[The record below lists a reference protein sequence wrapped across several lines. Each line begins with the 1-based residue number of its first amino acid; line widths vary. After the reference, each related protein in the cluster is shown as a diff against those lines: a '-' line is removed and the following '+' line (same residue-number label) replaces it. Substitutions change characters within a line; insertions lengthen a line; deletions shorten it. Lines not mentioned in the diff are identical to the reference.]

1 MTDEKYI
8 FITDVAEK
16 KRIARG
22 AFNKRTHNGK
32 GGKVRFPSD
41 YLSNKERNEMN
52 GEVREYRMNSPI
64 TYSEFKKYPDDLKKN
79 YVKRLRDMFDVSDT
93 DIAAMMGVK
102 AKTLNAALVK
112 IDASGGRRGKRK
124 ADYVAFEKWKRD
136 NGAIPSSCVQITA
149 DNGAI
154 PSSCVQLTTD
164 NVTEDGLKELSDKIS
179 GKTMPNILRAHDINW
194 DEVKRASHDSDVYE
208 HVAALEQ
215 ENAIL
220 KAKLEMVYLIFG
232 GTRNDD

>member
-1 MTDEKYI
+1 
-8 FITDVAEK
+8 
-16 KRIARG
+16 
-22 AFNKRTHNGK
+22 
-32 GGKVRFPSD
+32 
-41 YLSNKERNEMN
+41 MN
-52 GEVREYRMNSPI
+52 GEIKEYRMNSPI
-64 TYSEFKKYPDDLKKN
+64 TYVEFKKYPDDLKKK
-79 YVKRLRDMFDVSDT
+79 YIQRLRDMFDVSDT

-102 AKTLNAALVK
+102 ANTLNAALIK

-136 NGAIPSSCVQITA
+136 NGAVPSSCVQITA
-149 DNGAI
+149 DN
-154 PSSCVQLTTD
+154 
-164 NVTEDGLKELSDKIS
+164 VTEDGLKKLSDKIDDM
-179 GKTMPNILRAHDINW
+179 TIPNILRAHDIDW
-194 DEVKRASHDSDVYE
+194 DEVKRASHDSNIYE

>member
-1 MTDEKYI
+1 MTDEKYT
-8 FITDVAEK
+8 FITDVTEK

-41 YLSNKERNEMN
+41 YLSNKERNKMN
-52 GEVREYRMNSPI
+52 GEIREYRMNSPI
-64 TYSEFKKYPDDLKKN
+64 TYAEFKKYPDDLKKK
-79 YVKRLRDMFDVSDT
+79 YVKRLRDMFDVSNT

-102 AKTLNAALVK
+102 AKTLNSALVK

-136 NGAIPSSCVQITA
+136 NGAVPSSCVQIT
-149 DNGAI
+149 
-154 PSSCVQLTTD
+154 SD
-164 NVTEDGLKELSDKIS
+164 NVTEDGLKKLSDKIDDM
-179 GKTMPNILRAHDINW
+179 TTQNILRAHDIDW

-208 HVAALEQ
+208 HVAALEH

-232 GTRNDD
+232 GTRNDDRGKVQCH

>member
-1 MTDEKYI
+1 MTDEKYT

-41 YLSNKERNEMN
+41 YLSNKERNKMN
-52 GEVREYRMNSPI
+52 GEIREYRMNSPI
-64 TYSEFKKYPDDLKKN
+64 TYAEFKKYPDDLKKK

-102 AKTLNAALVK
+102 AKTLNAALIK
-112 IDASGGRRGKRK
+112 IDSSGGRRGKRK
-124 ADYVAFEKWKRD
+124 ADYVAFENWKHND
-136 NGAIPSSCVQITA
+136 GA
-149 DNGAI
+149 D

-164 NVTEDGLKELSDKIS
+164 NVTEDGLKKLSDKIDDM
-179 GKTMPNILRAHDINW
+179 TTPNVLRAHDIDW
-194 DEVKRASHDSDVYE
+194 DEVKRASRDSDVYE

>member
-1 MTDEKYI
+1 MTDEKYT
-8 FITDVAEK
+8 FIADVAEK
-16 KRIARG
+16 KRTAKG

-41 YLSNKERNEMN
+41 YLSNKERNKMN
-52 GEVREYRMNSPI
+52 GEVREYHMNSPI
-64 TYSEFKKYPDDLKKN
+64 TYSEFKKYPDDLKKK

-102 AKTLNAALVK
+102 AKTLNAALIK

-136 NGAIPSSCVQITA
+136 NGAVPS
-149 DNGAI
+149 DW
-154 PSSCVQLTTD
+154 VQLTTD
-164 NVTEDGLKELSDKIS
+164 NVTEDGLKELSDKNDDM
-179 GKTMPNILRAHDINW
+179 TTQNLLRAHNIDW
-194 DEVKRASHDSDVYE
+194 DEVKRASHNSDIYE

>member
-1 MTDEKYI
+1 MTDEKYT

-16 KRIARG
+16 KRTARG

-136 NGAIPSSCVQITA
+136 NGAV
-149 DNGAI
+149 

-164 NVTEDGLKELSDKIS
+164 NVTEDGLKELSDKIDDM
-179 GKTMPNILRAHDINW
+179 TTPNILRAHDIDW

-232 GTRNDD
+232 GKRNDD

>member
-1 MTDEKYI
+1 MTDEKYT

-16 KRIARG
+16 KRTARG

-52 GEVREYRMNSPI
+52 GKVREYRMNSPI
-64 TYSEFKKYPDDLKKN
+64 TYSEFKKYPDDLKKK

-102 AKTLNAALVK
+102 AKTLNAALIK

-136 NGAIPSSCVQITA
+136 NGAV
-149 DNGAI
+149 

-164 NVTEDGLKELSDKIS
+164 NVTEDGIDDM
-179 GKTMPNILRAHDINW
+179 TTPNILRAHDIDW
-194 DEVKRASHDSDVYE
+194 DEVKRASRDSDVYE
-208 HVAALEQ
+208 HVATLEQ

>member
-1 MTDEKYI
+1 MTDEKYT

-16 KRIARG
+16 KRTARG

-41 YLSNKERNEMN
+41 YLSNKERNKMN

-102 AKTLNAALVK
+102 AKTLNAALIK

-136 NGAIPSSCVQITA
+136 NGAV
-149 DNGAI
+149 
-154 PSSCVQLTTD
+154 PSSCVQLATD
-164 NVTEDGLKELSDKIS
+164 NVTEDGLKEFSDKIDDM
-179 GKTMPNILRAHDINW
+179 TTPNILRAHDIDW
-194 DEVKRASHDSDVYE
+194 DEVKRASRDSDVYE

>member
-1 MTDEKYI
+1 MTDEKYT

-41 YLSNKERNEMN
+41 YLSNKERNKMN
-52 GEVREYRMNSPI
+52 GEIREYRMNSPI
-64 TYSEFKKYPDDLKKN
+64 TYAEFKKYPDDLKKK
-79 YVKRLRDMFDVSDT
+79 YIQRLRDMFDVPDK
-93 DIAAMMGVK
+93 DIAEMMGVN
-102 AKTLNAALVK
+102 AKTLATALAK
-112 IDASGGRRGKRK
+112 IDARGGRRGKRK

-136 NGAIPSSCVQITA
+136 NRAV
-149 DNGAI
+149 
-154 PSSCVQLTTD
+154 PSSCVQLTT
-164 NVTEDGLKELSDKIS
+164 
-179 GKTMPNILRAHDINW
+179 PNILRAHDIDW
-194 DEVKRASHDSDVYE
+194 DEVKRASRDSDVYE

>member
-1 MTDEKYI
+1 MTDEKYT

-16 KRIARG
+16 KRTARG

-64 TYSEFKKYPDDLKKN
+64 TYTEFKKYPDDLKKK
-79 YVKRLRDMFDVSDT
+79 YIQRLRDMFDVSDK
-93 DIAAMMGVK
+93 DIAEMMGVNV
-102 AKTLNAALVK
+102 KTLATALAK
-112 IDASGGRRGKRK
+112 IDARGGRRGKRK

-136 NGAIPSSCVQITA
+136 NGAV
-149 DNGAI
+149 

-164 NVTEDGLKELSDKIS
+164 NVTEDGIDDM
-179 GKTMPNILRAHDINW
+179 TTPNILRAHDIDW
-194 DEVKRASHDSDVYE
+194 DEVKRASRDSDVYE

>member
-1 MTDEKYI
+1 MTDEKYT

-52 GEVREYRMNSPI
+52 GKVREYRMNSPI
-64 TYSEFKKYPDDLKKN
+64 TYSEFKKYPDDLKKK

-102 AKTLNAALVK
+102 AKTLNAALIK

-124 ADYVAFEKWKRD
+124 ADYVAFEKLKHND
-136 NGAIPSSCVQITA
+136 GAA
-149 DNGAI
+149 

-164 NVTEDGLKELSDKIS
+164 NVTEDGLKKLSDKIND
-179 GKTMPNILRAHDINW
+179 TIAPNILRAHDIDW
-194 DEVKRASHDSDVYE
+194 DEVKRASRDSDVYE

>member
-1 MTDEKYI
+1 MTDERYT

-136 NGAIPSSCVQITA
+136 NGAVPSSCVQIT
-149 DNGAI
+149 
-154 PSSCVQLTTD
+154 SD
-164 NVTEDGLKELSDKIS
+164 NVTEDGLKKLSDKIDDM
-179 GKTMPNILRAHDINW
+179 TTQNILRAHDIDW

-208 HVAALEQ
+208 HVAALEH

>member
-1 MTDEKYI
+1 MTDEKYT

-41 YLSNKERNEMN
+41 YLSNKERNKMN
-52 GEVREYRMNSPI
+52 GEIKEYRMNSPI
-64 TYSEFKKYPDDLKKN
+64 TYVEFKKYPDDLKKK
-79 YVKRLRDMFDVSDT
+79 YIQRLRDMFDVSDT

-102 AKTLNAALVK
+102 ADTLNAALIK

-136 NGAIPSSCVQITA
+136 NGAVPSSCVQITA
-149 DNGAI
+149 DN
-154 PSSCVQLTTD
+154 
-164 NVTEDGLKELSDKIS
+164 VTEDGLKKLSDKIDDM
-179 GKTMPNILRAHDINW
+179 TIPNILRAHDIDW
-194 DEVKRASHDSDVYE
+194 DEVKRASHDSNIYE

>member
-1 MTDEKYI
+1 MTDEKYT

-41 YLSNKERNEMN
+41 YLSNKERNKMN
-52 GEVREYRMNSPI
+52 GEIREYRMNSPI
-64 TYSEFKKYPDDLKKN
+64 TYAEFKKYPDDLKKK
-79 YVKRLRDMFDVSDT
+79 YIQRLRDMFDVSDK
-93 DIAAMMGVK
+93 DIAEMMGVNV
-102 AKTLNAALVK
+102 KTLATALAK
-112 IDASGGRRGKRK
+112 IDARGGRRGKRK
-124 ADYVAFEKWKRD
+124 ADYVAFENWKRND
-136 NGAIPSSCVQITA
+136 GGA
-149 DNGAI
+149 
-154 PSSCVQLTTD
+154 PSSCVQLTAD
-164 NVTEDGLKELSDKIS
+164 NVTEDSLKELSDKIS
-179 GKTMPNILRAHDINW
+179 GETMPNILRAHDIDW
-194 DEVKRASHDSDVYE
+194 DEVKRASRDSDVYE

>member
-1 MTDEKYI
+1 MTDEKYT

-41 YLSNKERNEMN
+41 YLSNKERNKMN
-52 GEVREYRMNSPI
+52 GEIREYRMNNPI
-64 TYSEFKKYPDDLKKN
+64 TYAEFKKYPDDLKKK

-102 AKTLNAALVK
+102 AKTLNAALIK

-136 NGAIPSSCVQITA
+136 NGAV
-149 DNGAI
+149 

-164 NVTEDGLKELSDKIS
+164 NVTEDGLKKLSDKINDM
-179 GKTMPNILRAHDINW
+179 TTPNILRAHDIDW
-194 DEVKRASHDSDVYE
+194 DEVKRASRDSDVYE

-232 GTRNDD
+232 GARNDD

>member
-1 MTDEKYI
+1 MTDEKYT

-16 KRIARG
+16 KRTARG

-41 YLSNKERNEMN
+41 YLSNKERNKMN

-64 TYSEFKKYPDDLKKN
+64 TYAEFKKYPDDLKKK
-79 YVKRLRDMFDVSDT
+79 YIQRLRDMFDVTDK
-93 DIAAMMGVK
+93 DIAAMMGVNV
-102 AKTLNAALVK
+102 KTLATALAK
-112 IDASGGRRGKRK
+112 IDASCGRRGKRK
-124 ADYVAFEKWKRD
+124 ADYVAFENWKRD
-136 NGAIPSSCVQITA
+136 NGSAPSSCA
-149 DNGAI
+149 
-154 PSSCVQLTTD
+154 QLTTD
-164 NVTEDGLKELSDKIS
+164 SMIEDGLKELSDKIDDM
-179 GKTMPNILRAHDINW
+179 TTPNILRAHDIDW
-194 DEVKRASHDSDVYE
+194 DEVKRASRDSDVYE

>member
-1 MTDEKYI
+1 MTDEKYT

-64 TYSEFKKYPDDLKKN
+64 TYTEFKKYPDDLKKK
-79 YVKRLRDMFDVSDT
+79 YIQRLRDMFDVPDK
-93 DIAAMMGVK
+93 DIAEMMGVNV
-102 AKTLNAALVK
+102 KTLATALAK
-112 IDASGGRRGKRK
+112 IDARGGRRGKRK

-136 NGAIPSSCVQITA
+136 NGAV
-149 DNGAI
+149 

-164 NVTEDGLKELSDKIS
+164 NVTEDGIDDM
-179 GKTMPNILRAHDINW
+179 TTPNILRAHDIDW

>member
-1 MTDEKYI
+1 MTDEKYT

-16 KRIARG
+16 KRTARG

-41 YLSNKERNEMN
+41 YLSNKERNKMN
-52 GEVREYRMNSPI
+52 GEIREYHMNSPI
-64 TYSEFKKYPDDLKKN
+64 TYAEFKKYPDDLKKK

-93 DIAAMMGVK
+93 DIAAMMGVNV
-102 AKTLNAALVK
+102 KTLTTALAK
-112 IDASGGRRGKRK
+112 IDARGGRRGKRK

-136 NGAIPSSCVQITA
+136 NGAV
-149 DNGAI
+149 
-154 PSSCVQLTTD
+154 PSSCVQLTAD
-164 NVTEDGLKELSDKIS
+164 NVTEDGLKKLSDKIDDM
-179 GKTMPNILRAHDINW
+179 TTPNILRAHDIDW
-194 DEVKRASHDSDVYE
+194 DEVKRASRDSDIYE

>member
-1 MTDEKYI
+1 MTDEKYT

-16 KRIARG
+16 KRTARG

-41 YLSNKERNEMN
+41 YLSNKETNEMN

-102 AKTLNAALVK
+102 AKTLNAALIK

-136 NGAIPSSCVQITA
+136 NGAVPSSCVQITA
-149 DNGAI
+149 DN
-154 PSSCVQLTTD
+154 
-164 NVTEDGLKELSDKIS
+164 VTEDGLKKLSDKIDDM
-179 GKTMPNILRAHDINW
+179 TTPNILRAHDIDW

-208 HVAALEQ
+208 HVAALEH

-220 KAKLEMVYLIFG
+220 KAKLEMIYLIFG

>member
-1 MTDEKYI
+1 MTDEKYT

-64 TYSEFKKYPDDLKKN
+64 TYTEFKKYPDDLKKK
-79 YVKRLRDMFDVSDT
+79 YIQRLRDMFDVPDK
-93 DIAAMMGVK
+93 DIAEMMGVNV
-102 AKTLNAALVK
+102 KTLATALAK
-112 IDASGGRRGKRK
+112 IDARGGRRGKRK

-136 NGAIPSSCVQITA
+136 NGAV
-149 DNGAI
+149 

-164 NVTEDGLKELSDKIS
+164 NVTEDGIDDM
-179 GKTMPNILRAHDINW
+179 TTPNILRAHDIDW
-194 DEVKRASHDSDVYE
+194 DEVKRASRDSDVYE

>member
-1 MTDEKYI
+1 MTDEKYT

-16 KRIARG
+16 KRTARG

-41 YLSNKERNEMN
+41 YLSNKERNKMN

-64 TYSEFKKYPDDLKKN
+64 TYAEFKKYPDDLKKK
-79 YVKRLRDMFDVSDT
+79 YIQRLRDMFDVPDK
-93 DIAAMMGVK
+93 DIAEMMGVNV
-102 AKTLNAALVK
+102 KTLATALAK

-124 ADYVAFEKWKRD
+124 ADYVAFENWKRN
-136 NGAIPSSCVQITA
+136 NGAVPSSCVQITA
-149 DNGAI
+149 DN
-154 PSSCVQLTTD
+154 
-164 NVTEDGLKELSDKIS
+164 VTEDGLKKLSDKIDDMA
-179 GKTMPNILRAHDINW
+179 TPNILRAHDIDW
-194 DEVKRASHDSDVYE
+194 DEVKRASRDSDVYE

>member
-1 MTDEKYI
+1 MTDEKYT

-41 YLSNKERNEMN
+41 YLSNKERNKMN
-52 GEVREYRMNSPI
+52 GEIREYRMNSPI
-64 TYSEFKKYPDDLKKN
+64 TYAEFKKYPDDLKKN

-136 NGAIPSSCVQITA
+136 NGAVPS
-149 DNGAI
+149 D
-154 PSSCVQLTTD
+154 CVQLTTD
-164 NVTEDGLKELSDKIS
+164 SVIEDGLKKLS
-179 GKTMPNILRAHDINW
+179 GKINDMTTQNILRAHDIDW

-208 HVAALEQ
+208 HVAALEH

>member
-1 MTDEKYI
+1 MTDEKYT

-16 KRIARG
+16 KRTARG

-52 GEVREYRMNSPI
+52 GEVREYCMNSPI

-93 DIAAMMGVK
+93 DIAEMMGVNV
-102 AKTLNAALVK
+102 KTLTTALAK

-136 NGAIPSSCVQITA
+136 NGAVPSSCVQIT
-149 DNGAI
+149 
-154 PSSCVQLTTD
+154 SD
-164 NVTEDGLKELSDKIS
+164 NVTEDGLKKLSDKIDDM
-179 GKTMPNILRAHDINW
+179 TTQNILRAHDIDW

-208 HVAALEQ
+208 HVAALEH

>member
-1 MTDEKYI
+1 MTDEKYT

-16 KRIARG
+16 KRTARG

-41 YLSNKERNEMN
+41 YLSNKERNKMN
-52 GEVREYRMNSPI
+52 GKVREYRMNSPI
-64 TYSEFKKYPDDLKKN
+64 TYSEFKKYPDDLKKK
-79 YVKRLRDMFDVSDT
+79 YIQRLRDMFDVSDT

-102 AKTLNAALVK
+102 AKTLNAALIK

-136 NGAIPSSCVQITA
+136 NGAV
-149 DNGAI
+149 

-164 NVTEDGLKELSDKIS
+164 NVTEDGLKNLSDKIDDM
-179 GKTMPNILRAHDINW
+179 TTPNILRAHDIDW
-194 DEVKRASHDSDVYE
+194 DEVKRASRDSDVYE

>member
-1 MTDEKYI
+1 MTDEKYT

-64 TYSEFKKYPDDLKKN
+64 TYSEFKKYPDDLKKK
-79 YVKRLRDMFDVSDT
+79 YIQRLRDMFDVPDK
-93 DIAAMMGVK
+93 DIAEMMGVNV
-102 AKTLNAALVK
+102 KTLATALAK
-112 IDASGGRRGKRK
+112 IDARGGRRGKRK

-136 NGAIPSSCVQITA
+136 NGAV
-149 DNGAI
+149 

-164 NVTEDGLKELSDKIS
+164 NVTEDGIDDM
-179 GKTMPNILRAHDINW
+179 TTPNILRAHDIDW

>member
-1 MTDEKYI
+1 MTDEKYT

-41 YLSNKERNEMN
+41 YLSNKERNKMN
-52 GEVREYRMNSPI
+52 GEIREYRMNSPI
-64 TYSEFKKYPDDLKKN
+64 TYAEFKKYPDDLKKK
-79 YVKRLRDMFDVSDT
+79 YIQRLRDMFDVSDT
-93 DIAAMMGVK
+93 DIATMMGVNV
-102 AKTLNAALVK
+102 KTLATALSK
-112 IDASGGRRGKRK
+112 IDARGGRRGKRK

-136 NGAIPSSCVQITA
+136 NGAVPSSCVQIPA
-149 DNGAI
+149 
-154 PSSCVQLTTD
+154 D
-164 NVTEDGLKELSDKIS
+164 NVTEDGLKKLSDKIDDM
-179 GKTMPNILRAHDINW
+179 TTPNILRAHDIDW
-194 DEVKRASHDSDVYE
+194 DEVKRASRDSDVYE

>member
-1 MTDEKYI
+1 MTDEKYT

-16 KRIARG
+16 KRTARG

-41 YLSNKERNEMN
+41 YLSNKERNKMN

-64 TYSEFKKYPDDLKKN
+64 TYAEFKKYPNDLKKK
-79 YVKRLRDMFDVSDT
+79 YIQRLRNMFDVSDT

-102 AKTLNAALVK
+102 AKTLNAALIK

-136 NGAIPSSCVQITA
+136 NGAVPSSYVQITA
-149 DNGAI
+149 
-154 PSSCVQLTTD
+154 D

-179 GKTMPNILRAHDINW
+179 GETMPNILRAHDIDW
-194 DEVKRASHDSDVYE
+194 DEVKRASRDSDVYE

>member
-1 MTDEKYI
+1 MTDEKYT

-16 KRIARG
+16 KRTARG

-136 NGAIPSSCVQITA
+136 NGAV
-149 DNGAI
+149 

-164 NVTEDGLKELSDKIS
+164 NVTEDGLKKLSDKIDDM
-179 GKTMPNILRAHDINW
+179 TTPNILRAHDIDW
-194 DEVKRASHDSDVYE
+194 DEVKRASHDSDIYE

>member
-1 MTDEKYI
+1 MTDEKYT
-8 FITDVAEK
+8 FITDVAAK

-32 GGKVRFPSD
+32 GGKARFPSD

-136 NGAIPSSCVQITA
+136 NGAV
-149 DNGAI
+149 

-164 NVTEDGLKELSDKIS
+164 NVTEDGLKELSDKIDDM
-179 GKTMPNILRAHDINW
+179 TTPNILRAHDIDW
-194 DEVKRASHDSDVYE
+194 DEVKRASHDSDIYE
-208 HVAALEQ
+208 HVAALEH

>member
-1 MTDEKYI
+1 MTDEKYT

-41 YLSNKERNEMN
+41 YLSNKERNKMN
-52 GEVREYRMNSPI
+52 GEIREYRMNSPI
-64 TYSEFKKYPDDLKKN
+64 TYTEFKKYPDDLKKK

-93 DIAAMMGVK
+93 DIAEMMGVNV
-102 AKTLNAALVK
+102 KTLATALAK
-112 IDASGGRRGKRK
+112 IDARGGRRGKRK
-124 ADYVAFEKWKRD
+124 ADYVAFEKWKRND
-136 NGAIPSSCVQITA
+136 GAAPSSCVQIPA
-149 DNGAI
+149 
-154 PSSCVQLTTD
+154 D
-164 NVTEDGLKELSDKIS
+164 NVTEDGLKELSDKIDDMTTS
-179 GKTMPNILRAHDINW
+179 NILRAHDIDW
-194 DEVKRASHDSDVYE
+194 DEVKRASRDSDVYE

-232 GTRNDD
+232 GKKNDD

>member
-1 MTDEKYI
+1 MTDEKYT
-8 FITDVAEK
+8 FVTDVAEK
-16 KRIARG
+16 KRTARG

-41 YLSNKERNEMN
+41 YLSNKERNKMN

-64 TYSEFKKYPDDLKKN
+64 TYSEFKKYPDDLKKK

-102 AKTLNAALVK
+102 AKTLNAALIK
-112 IDASGGRRGKRK
+112 IDARGGRRGKRK

-136 NGAIPSSCVQITA
+136 NGAV
-149 DNGAI
+149 

-164 NVTEDGLKELSDKIS
+164 DVTEDGLKKLSDKIDDM
-179 GKTMPNILRAHDINW
+179 TTPNILRAHDIDW

-232 GTRNDD
+232 GTKNDD

>member
-1 MTDEKYI
+1 MTDEKYT

-16 KRIARG
+16 KRTARG

-64 TYSEFKKYPDDLKKN
+64 TYTEFKKYPDDLKKN

-93 DIAAMMGVK
+93 DIAAMMGVNV
-102 AKTLNAALVK
+102 KTLATALAK
-112 IDASGGRRGKRK
+112 IDARGGRRGKRK
-124 ADYVAFEKWKRD
+124 ADYVAFENWKRN
-136 NGAIPSSCVQITA
+136 NGAAPSSCVQITA
-149 DNGAI
+149 DN
-154 PSSCVQLTTD
+154 
-164 NVTEDGLKELSDKIS
+164 VTEDGLKKLSDKIDDM
-179 GKTMPNILRAHDINW
+179 TTPNILRAHDIDW
-194 DEVKRASHDSDVYE
+194 DEVKRASRDSDVYE
-208 HVAALEQ
+208 HVATLEQ

>member
-1 MTDEKYI
+1 MTDEKYT

-16 KRIARG
+16 KRTARG

-52 GEVREYRMNSPI
+52 GKVREYRMNSPI
-64 TYSEFKKYPDDLKKN
+64 TYSEFKKYPDDLKKK

-102 AKTLNAALVK
+102 AKTLNAALIK

-136 NGAIPSSCVQITA
+136 NGAV
-149 DNGAI
+149 

-164 NVTEDGLKELSDKIS
+164 NVTEDCQKLSDKIDDM
-179 GKTMPNILRAHDINW
+179 TTPNILRAHDIDR
-194 DEVKRASHDSDVYE
+194 DEVKRASRDSDVYE

-232 GTRNDD
+232 GTKNDD

>member
-1 MTDEKYI
+1 MTDEKYT
-8 FITDVAEK
+8 FITDVTEK

-41 YLSNKERNEMN
+41 YLSNKERNKMN
-52 GEVREYRMNSPI
+52 GEIREYRMNSPI
-64 TYSEFKKYPDDLKKN
+64 TYAEFKKYPDDLKKK
-79 YVKRLRDMFDVSDT
+79 YVKRLRDMFDVSNT

-102 AKTLNAALVK
+102 AKTLNSALVK

-136 NGAIPSSCVQITA
+136 NGAIPSPYVQITA
-149 DNGAI
+149 
-154 PSSCVQLTTD
+154 D
-164 NVTEDGLKELSDKIS
+164 NVTEDGLKELSDKIDDM
-179 GKTMPNILRAHDINW
+179 TTPNILRAHDIDW

-220 KAKLEMVYLIFG
+220 KAKLEIVYLIFG
-232 GTRNDD
+232 GKRNDD

>member
-1 MTDEKYI
+1 MTDEKYT

-16 KRIARG
+16 KRTARG

-41 YLSNKERNEMN
+41 YLSNKERNKMN

-64 TYSEFKKYPDDLKKN
+64 TYTEFKKYPDDLKKK
-79 YVKRLRDMFDVSDT
+79 YIQRLRDMFDVPDK
-93 DIAAMMGVK
+93 DIAEMMGVNV
-102 AKTLNAALVK
+102 KTLATALAK
-112 IDASGGRRGKRK
+112 IDARGGRRGKRK

-136 NGAIPSSCVQITA
+136 NGAV
-149 DNGAI
+149 

-164 NVTEDGLKELSDKIS
+164 NVTEDGIDDM
-179 GKTMPNILRAHDINW
+179 TTPNILRAHDIDW
-194 DEVKRASHDSDVYE
+194 DEVKRASRDSDVYE
-208 HVAALEQ
+208 HVATLEQ